1 MGTSIYHNH
10 VPRTSGTDILYELQ
24 RAVRASHGAATL
36 YVPGVLEFFYDK
48 QKTESFDI
56 ITGHFASN
64 PVRELDSVT
73 VFSLVRNP
81 FDQYISTAAYRFFT
95 DNVEMTSH
103 DLDRF
108 IDGEFDTFGAF
119 QGFSGCDSPQS
130 KFLAAK
136 LVHML
141 DEKTDS
147 DMYSFVDEPQCL
159 DDVRPFI
166 DNSIVGTL
174 ENRSLVIERLNAV
187 LLKKFGIKINTNINR
202 TNTTVPLKFTVSS
215 SQKKK
220 IAEKLELDEQVY
232 EYVKTIEKRHYGRL

>member
-1 MGTSIYHNH
+1 MSTSIYHNH

-24 RAVRASHGAATL
+24 RAVKSSNGTVKL

-64 PVRELDSVT
+64 PIRELDDLI
-73 VFSLVRNP
+73 VFSIIRNP
-81 FDQYISTAAYRFFT
+81 FDQYISTASYRFLT
-95 DNVEMTSH
+95 DNVEMTPY

-119 QGFSGCDSPQS
+119 QGFSGCDNPQS

-141 DEKTDS
+141 DESGS
-147 DMYSFVDEPQCL
+147 DLYSFVDEPRCL
-159 DDVRPFI
+159 DDVKPFI
-166 DNSIVGTL
+166 DNFIVGTL
-174 ENRSLVIERLNAV
+174 ENRDLVIEKLNTV
-187 LLKKFGIKINTNINR
+187 LSKKFGIMINANTNR
-202 TNTTVPLKFTVSS
+202 TNTTVPLKFTISNL
-215 SQKKK
+215 QKKK
-220 IAEKLELDEQVY
+220 IADKLELDEEVY
-232 EYVKTIEKRHYGRL
+232 QYIKTIEKRHYGRL

>member
-1 MGTSIYHNH
+1 VSTSIYHNH

-24 RAVRASHGAATL
+24 RAVRDSHGAATL

-64 PVRELDSVT
+64 PIRELDNVT
-73 VFSLVRNP
+73 IFSLVRNP
-81 FDQYISTAAYRFFT
+81 FDQYISTAAYRFLT

-108 IDGEFDTFGAF
+108 IGGEFDTFGAF
-119 QGFSGCDSPQS
+119 QGFSGCDNPQS

-136 LVHML
+136 LVHMY
-141 DEKTDS
+141 DES
-147 DMYSFVDEPQCL
+147 GNDMYSFVDEPRCL
-159 DDVRPFI
+159 SDVRQFI
-166 DNSIVGTL
+166 DNCIVGTL
-174 ENRSLVIERLNAV
+174 ENRNLVIERLNAV
-187 LLKKFGIKINTNINR
+187 LLKKFGVKINTNTNR
-202 TNTTVPLKFTVSS
+202 TNTTVPLKFTISA

-232 EYVKTIEKRHYGRL
+232 EYVRAIEKKHYGRL